1 MKKILITLLIAV
13 CSINVF
19 AEQNPAL
26 NKPEIDKRTELL
38 SIVFRLAG
46 NDEYNRKYFKLYTDR
61 IEQYFRKYESHGL
74 VEYTRSLVSKYGIGY
89 DAPMSLAAHL
99 DNNLDIR
106 KEVTLDY
113 IDRRW
118 NNVDLKKYILL
129 LKEFSKDTKF
139 DKFFE
144 DNADLYVEAKRQFMP
159 IYDNIDMEWFANF
172 FGEGASDTYYII
184 NGLSNG
190 GHNYGA
196 SVLLKDGGKEN
207 YSVMGL
213 RYVSDGG
220 MPRFSKDSYLPILIH
235 EFSHAFVNHLNEK
248 YSDILKERGKE
259 LFSIVGESMAKQAY
273 PSWQIMMNEALVRAA
288 VIKYEIDHK
297 AGQQRINMAVK
308 YEISRSFLWIK
319 ELVSVLQEYDKQR
332 DRYPTLDSYMPKI
345 AEAYT
350 DIAKT
355 ILEAETKRPNVI
367 SIGEFSNGDTNVSSD
382 VKTITI
388 NFDRPM
394 NADNMSVDAGAKGMD
409 GTPAVKKA
417 HYINDNKSFVMDVEL
432 IKDKE
437 YQIILKGRG
446 FATPDGYR
454 IKDYEIN
461 FKTAK

>member
-1 MKKILITLLIAV
+1 MKKICLLFVAV

-19 AEQNPAL
+19 AQQNPTL
-26 NKPEIDKRTELL
+26 SEPEIDKRTELL

-46 NDEYNRKYFKLYTDR
+46 NNEYNRKDFKLYTDR

-74 VEYTRSLVSKYGIGY
+74 VEYTRSLVSEYSIGY
-89 DAPMSLAAHL
+89 NAPMSLAVHL

-106 KEVTLDY
+106 KDVTLDY
-113 IDRRW
+113 IDGRW
-118 NNVDLKKYILL
+118 NNVDLKKYLL
-129 LKEFSKDTKF
+129 RLKKFSKDTKF

-144 DNADLYVEAKRQFMP
+144 DNADLYVEARRQFMP
-159 IYDNIDMEWFANF
+159 IYEKIDLEWFAKF
-172 FGEGASDTYYII
+172 FGEGASDTFYII

-190 GHNYGA
+190 GPNYGA

-213 RYVSDGG
+213 WSVGDGG
-220 MPRFSKDSYLPILIH
+220 MPRFPKDSYLPIVIH

-248 YSDILKERGKE
+248 HSDILKERGE
-259 LFSIVGESMAKQAY
+259 EVFSIVGESMAKQAY

-288 VIKYEIDHK
+288 VIKYEIDHN
-297 AGQQRINMAVK
+297 AGQQKIDMAVD
-308 YEISRSFLWIK
+308 YEMSRSFLWIK
-319 ELVSVLQEYDKQR
+319 ELVAVLQEYDKQR

-355 ILEAETKRPNVI
+355 ILEAEPKRPNVI
-367 SIGEFSNGDTNVSSD
+367 SISEFSNGDTNVSSY

-388 NFDRPM
+388 NFDRPL
-394 NADNMSVDAGAKGMD
+394 NAGNMSVDAGTKGID
-409 GTPAVKKA
+409 GTPAIKKGY
-417 HYINDNKSFVMDVEL
+417 YINDNKTFVMDVEL
-432 IKDKE
+432 VKDKE

-461 FKTAK
+461 FKTAE